1 MMKIFTLATVRQQ
14 SIRRDNEG
22 LHRRRVFL
30 TLQSMLING
39 IINPHVQDLVCRI
52 RHTNMLVIA
61 DAAFPFWPQIETVDI
76 SLVRGVPTI
85 IQVLDAIL
93 PNFKAGP
100 IYMAEEFKKTN
111 PQSTQDAFAKACR
124 GVPLTF
130 EPHMEFKRR
139 VPHAIGLI
147 RTGDTTA
154 YGNMILV
161 SV

>member
-1 MMKIFTLATVRQQ
+1 MVIQ
-14 SIRRDNEG
+14 
-22 LHRRRVFL
+22 
-30 TLQSMLING
+30 G
-39 IINPHVQDLVCRI
+39 IVNPHVQDLICRI

-61 DAAFPFWPQIETVDI
+61 DAAFPFWPQIGTVDL
-76 SLVRGVPTI
+76 SLVRGIPTI

-111 PQSTQDAFAKACR
+111 PKSTHNAFAKACR
-124 GVPLTF
+124 GVDITF
-130 EPHMEFKRR
+130 EPHLEFKKR
-139 VPHAIGLI
+139 VPNAIGLI

-154 YGNMILV
+154 YGNIILV